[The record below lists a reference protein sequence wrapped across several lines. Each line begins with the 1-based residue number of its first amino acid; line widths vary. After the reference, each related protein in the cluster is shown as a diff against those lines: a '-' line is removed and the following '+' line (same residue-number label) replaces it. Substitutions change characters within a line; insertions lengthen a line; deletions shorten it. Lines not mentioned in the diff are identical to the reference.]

1 MKLLRK
7 HKVLSFLYFTVC
19 GTVGFLS
26 SCATVDQELGIDQ
39 IPDKLRMKIQID
51 TLTEI
56 NAYTCSVDSLITSRW
71 EEQYLGS
78 MISPEFGRTQCGL
91 VGEYL
96 FKHCDKQ
103 EGELTVLR
111 SHFVSEDYLSQCFDE
126 MNLSEDVIAGKS
138 LNNEITP
145 AIKGDIIESIIAG
158 IYLDSDLDT
167 ARNFIIDKLHIENFE
182 EAKND
187 NYKSQLQEL
196 VQANFKCTMKYET
209 SKVDDYFEA
218 KFYMDEDLVAVG
230 YGKDKTKAEQN
241 CAYVALNKL
250 FVD

>member
-1 MKLLRK
+1 MIENKIGYKFKDKKILQRALTHPSKSKENYQR
-7 HKVLSFLYFTVC
+7 LEFL
-19 GTVGFLS
+19 G
-26 SCATVDQELGIDQ
+26 
-39 IPDKLRMKIQID
+39 
-51 TLTEI
+51 
-56 NAYTCSVDSLITSRW
+56 DSILN
-71 EEQYLGS
+71 
-78 MISPEFGRTQCGL
+78 FL

-111 SHFVSEDYLSQCFDE
+111 AHYVSEDHLAECFDE
-126 MNLSEDVIAGKS
+126 MNLSEDVIVGKS
-138 LNNEITP
+138 LNNEITA
-145 AIKGDIIESIIAG
+145 AIKGDIVESIIAG
-158 IYLDSDLDT
+158 IYLDGRLDD
-167 ARNFIIDKLHIENFE
+167 AREFIVGKLHIEEFE
-182 EAKND
+182 DAKND

-209 SKVDDYFEA
+209 EKVEDYFEA
-218 KFYMDEDLVAVG
+218 KFYMDEDLISVG